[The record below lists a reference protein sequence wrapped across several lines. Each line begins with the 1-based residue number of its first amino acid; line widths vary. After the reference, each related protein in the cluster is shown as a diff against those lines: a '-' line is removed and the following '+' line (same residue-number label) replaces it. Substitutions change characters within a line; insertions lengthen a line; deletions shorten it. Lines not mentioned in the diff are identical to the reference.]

1 MKVFAALL
9 LQVVA
14 RAPIRAA
21 WQTTPNMTAQCSTTG
36 GRGGVE
42 SSKAWRPPP
51 SSYNQSRFGLHPS
64 YWTPYWTHR
73 GADVLDLPALRR
85 LAVELRQLQPKG
97 TSISNKGGW
106 QSAGNLLEHKLCAQS
121 PAFAGLVNEIT
132 YQTKAFLEASV
143 LAAGAS
149 PLPPYSVRIQRVWAN
164 VNEPGDFNNQHIH
177 GMCHVSGAIF
187 VDSGADA
194 GPSLE
199 LLDPRNDL
207 RGPTAALLADRRSA
221 TDHAPLPDVWQ
232 AGTRELLSIFTRF
245 VPICTLHDR
254 QTLGVGRGMTAS
266 PGMAVVFPAWLPH
279 WVRPHAGQALRL
291 SFSFNA
297 RVEPDA
303 GAPLH
308 VARPRERVDVAP
320 QRVPARAFLR
330 GGIEPGQVL
339 IPGR

>member
-1 MKVFAALL
+1 MMKVFAALL

-14 RAPIRAA
+14 QAPIRAA
-21 WQTTPNMTAQCSTTG
+21 WQTAPNMTAQCSTTG

-85 LAVELRQLQPKG
+85 LAAELRQLQPQG

-106 QSAGNLLEHKLCAQS
+106 QSAGNLLEHELCAQS

-143 LAAGAS
+143 LAARAS

-164 VNEPGDFNNQHIH
+164 VNEPGDFNNKHIH
-177 GMCHVSGAIF
+177 GMCHVSGTIF
-187 VDSGADA
+187 VDSGGDA

-199 LLDPRNDL
+199 LLDPRNNL

-221 TDHAPLPDVWQ
+221 ADHAPLPEVW
-232 AGTRELLSIFTRF
+232 T
-245 VPICTLHDR
+245 P
-254 QTLGVGRGMTAS
+254 GVGRGMTAS

-308 VARPRERVDVAP
+308 AARPRERVDVAP

-339 IPGR
+339 SPGR